1 MEMTMM
7 FRSRWIVLAAMSI
20 LLNVVGSQVYSHGGA
35 TGVVKER
42 MERMERLDELM
53 DRVFAMVRGE
63 VPYDAATVRK
73 AAIEIQSQSGTT
85 MTQLF
90 PEGSAGKPSEAR
102 PAIWK
107 DFDTFSH
114 FADRLAWTAG
124 ILAEQS
130 DSPGDGFALPRKW
143 EDVIMGPG
151 MMGRDNARPGRGPQN
166 RGPGTGGPGRMG
178 GGMMMGGGTGAA
190 FAAVRVAAHCNAC
203 HQQFRMV
210 K

>member
-1 MEMTMM
+1 M
-7 FRSRWIVLAAMSI
+7 FRSRWIVLAAISI
-20 LLNVVGSQVYSHGGA
+20 SLAVVGSQVYSHGGA

-63 VPYDAATVRK
+63 IPYDAATVRK
-73 AAIEIQSQSGTT
+73 SAIEIQSHSGAA
-85 MTQLF
+85 MTRLF
-90 PEGSAGKPSEAR
+90 PEGSSGKPSEAR
-102 PAIWK
+102 PVIWK
-107 DFDTFSH
+107 DFDRFSH

-130 DSPGDGFALPRKW
+130 GSPGDRSALPRKW

-151 MMGRDNARPGRGPQN
+151 MMRRDNASPGQGPQN
-166 RGPGTGGPGRMG
+166 RGPWTGGPGRMG

-190 FAAVRVAAHCNAC
+190 SAAVRVAAHCNAC
-203 HQQFRMV
+203 HQQFRV
-210 K
+210 EK

>member
-1 MEMTMM
+1 MM
-7 FRSRWIVLAAMSI
+7 FRSRWVVLAAMSV
-20 LLNVVGSQVYSHGGA
+20 LLTIVGSQVYSHGGA

-73 AAIEIQSQSGTT
+73 AAIEIQSHSGTA
-85 MTQLF
+85 MTRLF
-90 PEGSAGKPSEAR
+90 PEGSSGKPSEAR
-102 PAIWK
+102 PAIWT

-114 FADRLAWTAG
+114 FADRLAWTAS

-130 DSPGDGFALPRKW
+130 DSPGDGSALPRKW

-151 MMGRDNARPGRGPQN
+151 MMGRGSASPGRGSQN
-166 RGPGTGGPGRMG
+166 RGPGTGGPGMMG
-178 GGMMMGGGTGAA
+178 GGMMMGGGSGAA
-190 FAAVRVAAHCNAC
+190 AAAVRVAAHCNAC
-203 HQQFRMV
+203 HQRFRV
-210 K
+210 EK